1 MRQFPRV
8 AIKKTL
14 LFHEALMEDI
24 RNKYNKAQG
33 EKEKQIISKVITGKV
48 LKKYRLQ
55 RFALNSLGFSK
66 KRCKNEKNMRVNY
79 NYQRKRNCRVAD
91 GIINRVKD
99 FYSRDDVSR
108 ITTGKRQTLTQKKN
122 KKQKRFLS
130 DTIKNLPRKFM
141 AEEQSSISYS
151 LFCMLRP
158 FWVVHPTLSDRDTC
172 MCKMHENL
180 GFLVQKLHHLKVI
193 STVNLEDLMKEIT
206 CDTENRKC
214 MYGECSECKDLS
226 CPVSTL
232 YSAESNVS
240 YIQWVVVDKEQKNDP
255 NGKISKITMKKRVP
269 DHTSRTAGTAEP
281 APAQV

>member
-24 RNKYNKAQG
+24 RNKYKKAQG

-55 RFALNSLGFSK
+55 RVALNSLGFSK

-122 KKQKRFLS
+122 
-130 DTIKNLPRKFM
+130 
-141 AEEQSSISYS
+141 
-151 LFCMLRP
+151 
-158 FWVVHPTLSDRDTC
+158 
-172 MCKMHENL
+172 
-180 GFLVQKLHHLKVI
+180 
-193 STVNLEDLMKEIT
+193 
-206 CDTENRKC
+206 
-214 MYGECSECKDLS
+214 
-226 CPVSTL
+226 
-232 YSAESNVS
+232 
-240 YIQWVVVDKEQKNDP
+240 
-255 NGKISKITMKKRVP
+255 
-269 DHTSRTAGTAEP
+269 
-281 APAQV
+281 